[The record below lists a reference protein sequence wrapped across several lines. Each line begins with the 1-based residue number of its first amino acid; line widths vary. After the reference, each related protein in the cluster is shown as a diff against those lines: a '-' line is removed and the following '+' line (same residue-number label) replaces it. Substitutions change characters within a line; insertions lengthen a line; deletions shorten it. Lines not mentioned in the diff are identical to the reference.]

1 MCPVNGWSPATAKR
15 AVAGV
20 SWRACSRVTSVLPSR
35 KKSTSFAGKRIVDR
49 CLDLVAWPRRTHEVR
64 RDDDGEIGFV
74 LLKGLAREQHTQHR
88 DTAEPR
94 QLLDGVLVV
103 ALQQAAD
110 HEALAVAQFNGRRSA
125 TNGQRRH
132 RDAVD

>member
-1 MCPVNGWSPATAKR
+1 MT
-15 AVAGV
+15 
-20 SWRACSRVTSVLPSR
+20 CSRTANP
-35 KKSTSFAGKRIVDR
+35 A
-49 CLDLVAWPRRTHEVR
+49 P
-64 RDDDGEIGFV
+64 
-74 LLKGLAREQHTQHR
+74 

-110 HEALAVAQFNGRRSA
+110 HEALAIPQFNGRRSA

-132 RDAVD
+132 GDACIIWLTSGSIFMLIRPRPSTVGVNARPTPYFL